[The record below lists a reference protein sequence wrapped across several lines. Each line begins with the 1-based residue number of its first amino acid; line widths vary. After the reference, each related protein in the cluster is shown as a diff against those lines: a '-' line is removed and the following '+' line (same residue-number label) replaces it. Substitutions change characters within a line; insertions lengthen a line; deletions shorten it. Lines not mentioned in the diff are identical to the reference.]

1 MCGRFTLTRVDE
13 VLTFFEL
20 NERPELEVRYNI
32 APSQDVLVVLP
43 PAEGTRMARFMKWG
57 LIPHFSRSSDLSSFI
72 NARSETVDRKLSF
85 RDSFRSRRCL
95 IPSDGFYEWRRERGF
110 KQPFHFRLKD
120 RELFSFAGLWDRRL
134 NEAGESI
141 ETCTILTTPPNDLVA
156 GMHDRM
162 PAILD
167 RSMLDLWLD
176 AASSPARLKEML
188 GPFPSRQMEKVPVN
202 PAVNRTDFDSPEC
215 LDPPPRRPRNL
226 DLF

>member
-32 APSQDVLVVLP
+32 APSQDVLVILP
-43 PAEGTRMARFMKWG
+43 SVEGHRMSRFMKWG
-57 LIPHFSRSSDLSSFI
+57 LIPHFCQSSDLSSFI
-72 NARSETVDRKLSF
+72 NARSETVDRKASF
-85 RDSFRSRRCL
+85 RDSFRSRRCV

-110 KQPFHFRLKD
+110 KQPFHFRLRD
-120 RELFSFAGLWDRRL
+120 RKLFAFAGLWDCWV
-134 NEAGESI
+134 NDQGKGI

-156 GMHDRM
+156 DIHDRM

-167 RSMLDLWLD
+167 RSTLDLWLD
-176 AASSPARLKEML
+176 AEASPSRLKNML
-188 GPFPSRQMEKVPVN
+188 GPFPARRMEKVAVN
-202 PAVNRTDFDSPEC
+202 PAVNRTDLDSPEC

>member
-32 APSQDVLVVLP
+32 APSQDVLVILP
-43 PAEGTRMARFMKWG
+43 PVEAQRKARFMKWG
-57 LIPHFSRSSDLSSFI
+57 LIPRFCQSSDLPSFI
-72 NARSETVDRKLSF
+72 NARSETVDRKASF

-120 RELFSFAGLWDRRL
+120 RELFAFAGLWDRWV
-134 NEAGESI
+134 NEQGKGI
-141 ETCTILTTPPNDLVA
+141 ETCTILTTPSNHLVA
-156 GMHDRM
+156 DIHDRM

-167 RSMLDLWLD
+167 RSTLDLWLD
-176 AASSPARLKEML
+176 TEASPARLRDIL
-188 GPFPSRQMEKVPVN
+188 GPFPARQMEKVAVN

-215 LDPPPRRPRNL
+215 LDPPPSRPRNL
-226 DLF
+226 SLF